1 MCSTPVFLN
10 AKHAAEMVAPVVTTS
25 SISKIL
31 LLLPPSDDLKSDFR
45 RESRFWWGRV
55 ECGALLKLL
64 LSSSMTGILVPSCFS
79 IVEEI
84 VCAISSH

>member
-1 MCSTPVFLN
+1 
-10 AKHAAEMVAPVVTTS
+10 
-25 SISKIL
+25 
-31 LLLPPSDDLKSDFR
+31 
-45 RESRFWWGRV
+45 
-55 ECGALLKLL
+55 LKLL